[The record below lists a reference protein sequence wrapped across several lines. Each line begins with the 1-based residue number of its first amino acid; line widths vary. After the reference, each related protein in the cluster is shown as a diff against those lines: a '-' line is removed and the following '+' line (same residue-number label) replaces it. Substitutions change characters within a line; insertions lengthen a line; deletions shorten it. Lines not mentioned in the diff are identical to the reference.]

1 MTKGQEDLIRYKL
14 GRASESL
21 AEAEVMLQ
29 TDHPHGCAN
38 RIYYACFYA
47 VTALLLTRDLSSSKH
62 SGVIALFNQHFV
74 KPGLVSVDMGKFY
87 SRMFDNRIESD
98 YADWVEPAG
107 QDLSSEISRAEEF
120 VDQVTTLIET
130 QFK

>member
-14 GRASESL
+14 RRARESL
-21 AEAEVMLQ
+21 TEAEIMLQ
-29 TDHPHGCAN
+29 TSHPHGAAN

-74 KPGLVSVDMGKFY
+74 KPALVSVDMGKFY
-87 SRMFDNRIESD
+87 SRMFDNRVESD
-98 YADWVEPAG
+98 YADWVELEG
-107 QDLSSEISRAEEF
+107 QDMQAEFALAEEF
-120 VDQVTTLIET
+120 VTQISALIDK
-130 QFK
+130 QLK